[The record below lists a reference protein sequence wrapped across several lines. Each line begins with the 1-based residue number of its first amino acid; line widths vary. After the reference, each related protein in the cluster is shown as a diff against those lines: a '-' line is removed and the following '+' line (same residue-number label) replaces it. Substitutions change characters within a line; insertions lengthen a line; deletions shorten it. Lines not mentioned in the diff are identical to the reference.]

1 MTMSNEEMVQYV
13 TIIENGDAVKD
24 FFSKQQVE
32 QWLYEF
38 CLTQLGMKPAE
49 NREGG
54 GVRLLNTTDDNAL
67 D

>member
-1 MTMSNEEMVQYV
+1 MTNEEMVQYV
-13 TIIENGDAVKD
+13 TIIEDGEPVKD

-38 CLTQLGMKPAE
+38 CLTQLGMKSPE
-49 NREGG
+49 QREGG